1 MAKKCEDKVIIT
13 TQEYNRAIDGIL
25 GDMNPENCAST
36 VEIYAMFSK
45 IAQFITD
52 SQRYDEM
59 NVVDSAKIDDSIE
72 CIKTMLKSMIGDETF
87 NYAVMSHLG
96 MLDDDAISDDEDAAS
111 DDEDDEDSDDDDAEA
126 SDHVES
132 DDSISSRMAV
142 NRQNLDEI
150 SKGSPLA
157 NIVKAMH
164 EDAAASDKSK
174 NESNDCGGI
183 EDDESKSD
191 DESSKDAAEKDNDL
205 IDYESID
212 MFKVW
217 YTCHTADF
225 NDFDGYVLLAA
236 IGRRHGFN
244 SGYVTE
250 QLLYIMHNYNIG
262 CNKIHYIGAAIT
274 ANGVQ
279 KAFEKDPKAG
289 DLVYFAYCEKPTF
302 VMYSNMS
309 VGNCRYIIYQLDKE
323 TSAIIEIKICDKP
336 DLKSVCDVLNVIDV
350 DKTAFSNGFDD
361 LKSLCHNHGINFNVL
376 YRKILECYTQGA
388 NIEIDHIS
396 NIKFDIIRKFDT
408 RDECIRYAEN
418 TGSDGDLFLIANR
431 PTREYPSRN
440 NGWVM
445 IFGLIAGC
453 YADKTK
459 KLLKVDA
466 VKVADYSE
474 ALVSNNRTIDL
485 NGEPGDDID
494 VSSMKYATN
503 EDISKNIKNGYDE
516 MMRHM
521 NDSQ

>member
-1 MAKKCEDKVIIT
+1 MAKKCEDKVIVT
-13 TQEYNRAIDGIL
+13 TQEYNKAIDGIL

-45 IAQFITD
+45 IAQIITD

-111 DDEDDEDSDDDDAEA
+111 DDEDDEDSDDDDTEA

-132 DDSISSRMAV
+132 DDSISWREAI
-142 NRQNLDEI
+142 NQQNLDEL

-164 EDAAASDKSK
+164 EDAAASDESK

-183 EDDESKSD
+183 ES
-191 DESSKDAAEKDNDL
+191 NDL

-217 YTCHTADF
+217 YTCHTSDF

-236 IGRRHGFN
+236 IGRRHGFD
-244 SGYVTE
+244 SGYVAE
-250 QLLYIMHNYNIG
+250 QLLYIMHNYSIG

-279 KAFEKDPKAG
+279 KAFEKDQKAG

-309 VGNCRYIIYQLDKE
+309 GGNWRYIIYQLDKE
-323 TSAIIEIKICDKP
+323 TSAIIEIYDKP
-336 DLKSVCDVLNVIDV
+336 DLKSVCDVLNDIDV

-388 NIEIDHIS
+388 NIEIDHVS

-459 KLLKVDA
+459 KLLQVDA
-466 VKVADYSE
+466 VKVADYSD
-474 ALVSNNRTIDL
+474 ALVSSNRTIDL
-485 NGEPGDDID
+485 SGESGDDID

-521 NDSQ
+521 NDIQ